1 MSLVLSIC
9 GAALL
14 FVTAG
19 YHLTGLQEAS
29 TGFVGERR
37 GLVRAAWILVAA
49 YWSVIGVVWIAA
61 ALRFLPPATA
71 IWTASI
77 PLLGAIVLTATVG
90 ARFPGVSLLALAGFL
105 GLISGLVQ

>member
-1 MSLVLSIC
+1 MPLVLSIS

-29 TGFVGERR
+29 AGLVGERR
-37 GLVRAAWILVAA
+37 GLVRSAWILVAA
-49 YWSVIGVVWIAA
+49 YWFVIGAVWIAA
-61 ALRFLPPATA
+61 ALGVLPQTST

-77 PLLGAIVLTATVG
+77 PILGAIALTATVG
-90 ARFPGVSLLALAGFL
+90 PRFPGVSLLGLAGIL
-105 GLISGLVQ
+105 GLISGLV